1 MITVIKTAIICVTV
15 IACYSLSP
23 KIEKVV
29 QPVIHKIL
37 LKGGVLMEG
46 FDMEV
51 TKERAEYMKNLLV
64 MLYADQIGMEVKSI
78 KVTPVGETK
87 EPA

>member
-1 MITVIKTAIICVTV
+1 M
-15 IACYSLSP
+15 S
-23 KIEKVV
+23 E
-29 QPVIHKIL
+29 
-37 LKGGVLMEG
+37 

-51 TKERAEYMKNLLV
+51 TDERFNYMKNLLA

-78 KVTPVGETK
+78 KTRPADGATK

>member
-1 MITVIKTAIICVTV
+1 MVRIKI
-15 IACYSLSP
+15 
-23 KIEKVV
+23 KKVV
-29 QPVIHKIL
+29 QTVIHRIL

-78 KVTPVGETK
+78 KVTPVGKTK

>member
-1 MITVIKTAIICVTV
+1 MQ
-15 IACYSLSP
+15 
-23 KIEKVV
+23 E
-29 QPVIHKIL
+29 
-37 LKGGVLMEG
+37 

-51 TKERAEYMKNLLV
+51 TDERFNYMKNLLV

-78 KVTPVGETK
+78 KVTPVNKGEK

>member
-1 MITVIKTAIICVTV
+1 MST
-15 IACYSLSP
+15 
-23 KIEKVV
+23 E
-29 QPVIHKIL
+29 
-37 LKGGVLMEG
+37 

-64 MLYADQIGMEVKSI
+64 RLYADQIGMEVKSI
-78 KVTPVGETK
+78 KIRPANENSK